1 MFSTCPKRAR
11 AQSPQV
17 LKNTVCVCRRLQKT
31 APPSASSKNIK
42 NSRTATKRFGLAARF
57 QTVLFP
63 WSPSFPLFLLLAVQ
77 KPSDS
82 SHSQALLEI
91 IDKLWAELPSWPI
104 NECLHLI
111 KTFPPPGRLAK
122 GSAPVHGGGAKFL
135 QAFCFAV
142 REPRQ
147 ETGNEVKGSEYS
159 VALLSR
165 MV

>member
-1 MFSTCPKRAR
+1 MMFSICPKRAR

-42 NSRTATKRFGLAARF
+42 NSRTATERFGLAARF
-57 QTVLFP
+57 KTVLFP

-111 KTFPPPGRLAK
+111 KEFPPPGRL
-122 GSAPVHGGGAKFL
+122 GSRPRRRRWSELPPGFL
-135 QAFCFAV
+135 FRC
-142 REPRQ
+142 PRTS
-147 ETGNEVKGSEYS
+147 TGNRK
-159 VALLSR
+159 
-165 MV
+165 